1 MKNGDR
7 KLDAINIGIFRVFLE
22 KMAPQGSQ
30 KVSMGRPRGH
40 PATLREAFL
49 VPDGRC
55 QTDLVGAGRP
65 QRAAM
70 RPRGAPRLS
79 EMRFWTENGRNRDAI
94 SDRKKMKSMPKLS
107 QCQQSKLQKARQTQ
121 HTRRSEK
128 ARLVEE
134 TRQHATKTRRDGL
147 ATHISHDMRCQG
159 EFPTWTPP
167 YLPGESPLTGVR

>member
-1 MKNGDR
+1 
-7 KLDAINIGIFRVFLE
+7 
-22 KMAPQGSQ
+22 MAPQGFQ

-49 VPDGRC
+49 VPDGRF
-55 QTDLVGAGRP
+55 QTHLVGAGRP

-159 EFPTWTPP
+159 EFPTW
-167 YLPGESPLTGVR
+167 GREGDKSPSQGLGRK